1 MASLTKRTFTLV
13 VSETLTYA
21 IQFLS
26 PVLLV
31 RILDVETYGQYKEFI
46 IYSSLILTFISFSVQ
61 GNLIYFISKDPERE
75 KNYVSNTFFLVFLFH
90 LTGLIVVFF
99 LEDYIKSITTFD
111 FFLLL
116 LVYIFITQ
124 YLDLLENYWL
134 AKKRTELVLYWT
146 VTNVLIRT
154 GSIILV
160 AVLTKD
166 VISIIYIFIIHEFAK
181 SAFTILYMKR
191 KKLLTWINI
200 PLLKEQ
206 LTYIIPL
213 GLSIVI
219 FHFNNDISKV
229 IISANLGAAALAIY
243 SIGSQNI
250 PFLQII
256 RTSVTNVIFP
266 EMAERTSKNPL
277 DALVLWNKSNL
288 LYFFLMV
295 PVFAVFF
302 FYADVFIVTLF
313 TSQYSDAII
322 LFRIYLVVMLSKCFE
337 MSTPLRA
344 MNKNKYFIVGNFLS
358 MVVNIIMLY
367 SLFELFSF
375 EGVEGKMSA
384 GPAVAFVL
392 TEFTALTYL
401 SFKILST
408 YNIKLSQM
416 LLWKKLGIILVVG
429 ICCVPILFVGNYIG
443 LNPVVTAVSFSI
455 VYFIVYLLVFKKLR
469 IEEVD
474 IFISKALKNTKISW

>member
-1 MASLTKRTFTLV
+1 M
-13 VSETLTYA
+13 
-21 IQFLS
+21 
-26 PVLLV
+26 
-31 RILDVETYGQYKEFI
+31 ETYGQYKEFI

-75 KNYVSNTFFLVFLFH
+75 KNYVSNTFFLVFFFH
-90 LTGLIVVFF
+90 LAGLIVVFI
-99 LEDYIKSITTFD
+99 LQNYIRGITTFD

-134 AKKRTELVLYWT
+134 AKKRMELVLYWT

-160 AVLTKD
+160 AYLTRD

-181 SAFTILYMKR
+181 SVFTFLYMKR

-200 PLLKEQ
+200 PLLKDQ
-206 LTYIIPL
+206 LVYIIPM

-219 FHFNNDISKV
+219 FNFNNDISKV
-229 IISANLGAAALAIY
+229 IISANLGASALAVY

-277 DALVLWNKSNL
+277 DALILWNKSNL

-295 PVFAVFF
+295 PVFFVFF
-302 FYADVFIVTLF
+302 SYADVFIITLF

-322 LFRIYLVVMLSKCFE
+322 LFRIYLIVMLSKCFE

-344 MNKNKYFIVGNFLS
+344 MNKNKYFVIGNFLS
-358 MVVNIIMLY
+358 MGVNIVMLY
-367 SLFELFSF
+367 LLFKWL
-375 EGVEGKMSA
+375 GIV
-384 GPAVAFVL
+384 GPAVAFVI

-401 SFKILST
+401 SFKIIST

-416 LLWKKLGIILVVG
+416 LLWKKLTIILIVG
-429 ICCVPILFVGNYIG
+429 ITCVPILFAGSYFN
-443 LNPVVTAVSFSI
+443 LNPVVTAISFGI
-455 VYFIVYLLVFKKLR
+455 LYFLVYILIFKKLR

-474 IFISKALKNTKISW
+474 VFMEKVLKNVRLSW